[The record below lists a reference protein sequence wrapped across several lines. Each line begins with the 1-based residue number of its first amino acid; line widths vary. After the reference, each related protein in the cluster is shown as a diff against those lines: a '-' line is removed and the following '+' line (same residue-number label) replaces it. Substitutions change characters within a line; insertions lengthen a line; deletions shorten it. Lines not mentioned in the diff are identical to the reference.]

1 MFEVLLWPQW
11 LLASSHSKNA
21 IDYQFV
27 ECETKLLEV
36 SWTWVW
42 SRWKRC
48 LFPGQGGLFLDQ
60 CRLARRRL
68 GTCLALHTMPHLQ
81 RSLCKTMT
89 SHQTLIA
96 RPDNRRQGKT
106 WVRSSENARERW
118 RRWWRWLSSFFDLCF
133 LNFFLLVFL
142 ILHWWQGL
150 MIYDKQ
156 DHGPG
161 GERWRRL
168 EARQVCLF
176 CVDLTPSRWLSPYYI
191 DCKVR

>member
-1 MFEVLLWPQW
+1 MLREKEGGHIKADRQALKAPSPCSKFCFDHSDNLHPPILRMQLIINLLNVKQNFW
-11 LLASSHSKNA
+11 
-21 IDYQFV
+21 
-27 ECETKLLEV
+27 EV
-36 SWTWVW
+36 SCTRVW

-81 RSLCKTMT
+81 RCKTMT

-118 RRWWRWLSSFFDLCF
+118 RRWWL
-133 LNFFLLVFL
+133 
-142 ILHWWQGL
+142 
-150 MIYDKQ
+150 
-156 DHGPG
+156 
-161 GERWRRL
+161 
-168 EARQVCLF
+168 
-176 CVDLTPSRWLSPYYI
+176 
-191 DCKVR
+191 

>member
-1 MFEVLLWPQW
+1 MWNKTSRKFPAHESGSGGSVAYFLAKADFFLTNADLQEGALGHALLCIQCLISRDLGAKQWPATKHW
-11 LLASSHSKNA
+11 LQGQIMGGHGFDQALA
-21 IDYQFV
+21 
-27 ECETKLLEV
+27 
-36 SWTWVW
+36 
-42 SRWKRC
+42 
-48 LFPGQGGLFLDQ
+48 G
-60 CRLARRRL
+60 
-68 GTCLALHTMPHLQ
+68 
-81 RSLCKTMT
+81 
-89 SHQTLIA
+89 
-96 RPDNRRQGKT
+96 
-106 WVRSSENARERW
+106 ERW

-168 EARQVCLF
+168 EARQVSLF